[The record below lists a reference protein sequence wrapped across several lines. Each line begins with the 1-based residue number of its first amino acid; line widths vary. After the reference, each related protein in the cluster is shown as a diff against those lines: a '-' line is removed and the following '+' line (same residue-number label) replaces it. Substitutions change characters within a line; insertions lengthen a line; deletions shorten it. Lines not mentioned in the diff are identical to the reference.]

1 MAATVAYEA
10 VGTADP
16 TSQAP
21 IRREWVSYRMVTALG
36 PVRVAYGARLTSSR
50 RCQRTRHAFRILLV

>member
-21 IRREWVSYRMVTALG
+21 TRREWVIYGMVTAL
-36 PVRVAYGARLTSSR
+36 ARCGSR
-50 RCQRTRHAFRILLV
+50 MALA